1 MCNKKY
7 NIKNSNSL
15 FVIWGLTMHLIILW
29 GILDVNFHSPITQGL
44 PNVPILKNAPAK
56 RLVLFIADGLRFR
69 TFIEEPP
76 KFLKQVMVNKGAWGI
91 SHTRM
96 PTESRPG
103 VVAICAGLYE
113 DPSAIFKGWKENPV
127 DFDSVFN
134 QSHFTWAWGS
144 PDIIPM
150 FTKGKKNNIHGDS
163 YSPEWQDFDIMQ
175 GQIWRLD
182 SWVFDK
188 YINWLHEEAHKVKNT
203 ERIIL
208 FLHLLGCDT
217 IGHASKPYSREY
229 VENMNYVDRKI
240 EEVVQMTENTFQD
253 NGTTYIFTADHG
265 MTDWGSHGSGSTDET
280 ETPLIAWGAGINA
293 FNSYQNVEQV
303 DITPLISSL
312 IGAPIPINNEGVL
325 PWQYINPSNLNYIN
339 RALLNNL
346 KQLTYQVKANR
357 MLNCKDNEF
366 ADWREV
372 ELENKIFSIDR
383 YLEIRDSNETLTDL
397 VDTIKLAKNALL
409 YFRQYQRIRFLVYLS
424 IMWFGWITLLFFK
437 IAGAKK
443 SVINSIT
450 LLITDIVFA
459 VLLFII
465 LITHK
470 VSGCVNWRLPWYAFL
485 ALISVW
491 LAVRNAM
498 THSIKIEV
506 HNHKRYWSMGI
517 EIILLLATMFVG
529 LTYRSILSV
538 GILCIGFSHKIL
550 VKNQQKLFLWTA
562 LCLAIFPV
570 LPVVEP
576 YPRVYIVLLSIC
588 IAAAIIVVKIKSKH
602 KKTIELLRLTITG
615 LIYLEFIDGRNWIS
629 WAILLTTPLCICTYP
644 TQLIER
650 IQGVMLGLICPLI
663 LLSASYEPLFFIIFT
678 LHLSCWS
685 SDSSSIGNDQSI
697 KSLLTIEELLKA
709 AIFML
714 YTLLCF
720 FGTGNMAS
728 ISSFDPSWTRHFVT
742 VFSPFIMF
750 SLILMKIC
758 IPLIMVGCTSYTFG
772 SSNSFLAVV
781 LLGDCLALPLMYCV
795 TPQGSWL
802 DIGSA
807 ISRFTI
813 TISLPCLLLLLY
825 CLSYPLITVHPNKF
839 KFYTSLQKKHI
850 V

>member
-150 FTKGKKNNIHGDS
+150 FTK
-163 YSPEWQDFDIMQ
+163 
-175 GQIWRLD
+175 
-182 SWVFDK
+182 
-188 YINWLHEEAHKVKNT
+188 
-203 ERIIL
+203 
-208 FLHLLGCDT
+208 
-217 IGHASKPYSREY
+217 
-229 VENMNYVDRKI
+229 
-240 EEVVQMTENTFQD
+240 
-253 NGTTYIFTADHG
+253 ADHG

-506 HNHKRYWSMGI
+506 HNNKRYWSMGI